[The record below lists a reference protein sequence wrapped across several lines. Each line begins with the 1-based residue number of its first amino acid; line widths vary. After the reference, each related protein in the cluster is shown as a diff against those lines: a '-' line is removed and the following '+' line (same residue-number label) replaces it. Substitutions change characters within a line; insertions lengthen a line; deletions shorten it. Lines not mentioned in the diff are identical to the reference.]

1 MLNCRPGKVHADGF
15 FDYCKTCE
23 DHMMRG
29 EAEGKKI
36 RELEERLY
44 SYETRILYNEKETY
58 RHENDK
64 HVYLMIAMQ
73 YNNGNEN
80 QYYDF

>member
-1 MLNCRPGKVHADGF
+1 
-15 FDYCKTCE
+15 
-23 DHMMRG
+23 MMRG

-73 YNNGNEN
+73 YNNGSEN